1 MFSQLL
7 SMVTATLSLTLTT
20 TRTAN
25 EAQQKT
31 LTAGQKAVTAVSA
44 SPIISVTRKQKIEF
58 TTGTRTTGVIVRRNC
73 KKKSENAFSL
83 VKIVRI
89 NLCLV
94 LK

>member
-1 MFSQLL
+1 MA
-7 SMVTATLSLTLTT
+7 TATASLTLK
-20 TRTAN
+20 RTAN
-25 EAQQKT
+25 EARCRT
-31 LTAGQKAVTAVSA
+31 HTAGQKAVTAVSA